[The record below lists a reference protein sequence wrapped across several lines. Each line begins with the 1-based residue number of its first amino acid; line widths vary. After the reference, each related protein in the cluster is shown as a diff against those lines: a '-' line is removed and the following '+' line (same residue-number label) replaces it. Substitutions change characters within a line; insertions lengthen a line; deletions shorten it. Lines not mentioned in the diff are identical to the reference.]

1 MKFPPSCRSLQ
12 EETTN
17 VTILIYLS
25 KTSNGLSKIEKKKIF
40 FGPPQPKHL
49 ILMAYGGERHKS
61 TFTPLSDSENRTEQS
76 YFYQELRLFENVTWI
91 LHKKGTSAKLRKP
104 EN

>member
-1 MKFPPSCRSLQ
+1 MGCQK
-12 EETTN
+12 
-17 VTILIYLS
+17 S
-25 KTSNGLSKIEKKKIF
+25 KKKKIF
-40 FGPPQPKHL
+40 FGPPPPKHL

-61 TFTPLSDSENRTEQS
+61 TLTPLSDSENRTEQS

-91 LHKKGTSAKLRKP
+91 LHKKGTSAKLRKS

>member
-1 MKFPPSCRSLQ
+1 MGCQK
-12 EETTN
+12 
-17 VTILIYLS
+17 S
-25 KTSNGLSKIEKKKIF
+25 KKKKIF

-91 LHKKGTSAKLRKP
+91 LHKKTNVSKIK
-104 EN
+104 ET

>member
-1 MKFPPSCRSLQ
+1 MKFSPSCRSLQ

-17 VTILIYLS
+17 VIILIYLS

>member
-1 MKFPPSCRSLQ
+1 MKFSPSCRSLQ

-17 VTILIYLS
+17 VTIFIYLS
-25 KTSNGLSKIEKKKIF
+25 KTSNVLSKIEKKKIF